1 MKAELKLAVIALLF
15 FTLHPWPSVGYAQG
29 ELTPTSA
36 PAPTMKTLAQIEP
49 RIAVQSLGAA
59 PPYTITQPGSYYLT
73 GNITVG
79 SGNAININVANV
91 SLDLMGFTLEST
103 NATAGGAAINVGTV
117 SHLRLRNGNIQSGST
132 YVPGTLTPKGFAYG
146 ILGTNLTDSTIYD
159 IQVTGV
165 GATGVAV
172 GDGDTVERCKVSS
185 STNGITH
192 TLSGLTKDCVVLN
205 CASSGIVGDVV
216 EGCSGYGFWTQGI
229 SARLASMSRGTSQ
242 TGTGLIATACAQNC
256 VGYSGVSTGMD
267 CTGATASGCY
277 ASTIGGSTSL
287 KATIAIGCVVSGGS
301 ASIGNRYN
309 MP

>member
-15 FTLHPWPSVGYAQG
+15 FTLHPWLSVGYAQG

-91 SLDLMGFTLEST
+91 SLDLMGFTIEST
-103 NATAGGAAINVGTV
+103 NATAGGVAINVGAV

-132 YVPGTLTPKGFAYG
+132 YVPGTLTARGFAYG
-146 ILGTNLTDSTIYD
+146 ILGANLSDSAICD
-159 IQVTGV
+159 ILVGGVGVTGI
-165 GATGVAV
+165 AV

-192 TLSGLTKDCVVLN
+192 TGSGLTKDCTALN
-205 CASSGIVGDVV
+205 CANSGIVGDLV
-216 EGCSGYGFWTQGI
+216 EGCTGYGFSTQGI
-229 SARLASMSRGTSQ
+229 SARLASFCQGSSQ
-242 TGTGLIATACAQNC
+242 TGTGLKATVCAQNC

-287 KATIAIGCVVSGGS
+287 NAKIAIGCVVSGGS
-301 ASIGNRYN
+301 AAIGNRYN